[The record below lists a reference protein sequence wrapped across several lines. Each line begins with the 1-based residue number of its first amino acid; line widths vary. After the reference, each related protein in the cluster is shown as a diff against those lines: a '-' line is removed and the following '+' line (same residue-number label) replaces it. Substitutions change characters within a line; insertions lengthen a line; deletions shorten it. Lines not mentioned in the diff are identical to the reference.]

1 MSQQT
6 LFYYFLKWRIRNWHS
21 ESQFIWKSIYWP
33 VKSMLESKRPISQ
46 LWLFNV
52 VLQDFKSPFSGFSL
66 QDQVGHSERLHV
78 ARRKCKWNKTKIQSN
93 PVISECLTSVCIG
106 ILRKNE
112 TIYAQCPEYYLI
124 KRNYYWWDEI
134 YRLEKTQ
141 SNTLLR
147 QNIQSSYYEQ
157 ELVGS
162 VEDVR
167 LSTHDPVVIQ
177 HSGSKSFMRYWQLR

>member
-52 VLQDFKSPFSGFSL
+52 VPQDFKSPFSGFSL

-141 SNTLLR
+141 GNTLLR